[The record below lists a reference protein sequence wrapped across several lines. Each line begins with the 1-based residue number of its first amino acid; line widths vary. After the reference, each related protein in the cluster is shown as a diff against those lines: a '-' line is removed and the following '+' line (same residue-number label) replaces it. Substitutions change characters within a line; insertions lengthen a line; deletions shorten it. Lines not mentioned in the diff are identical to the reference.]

1 MVSFRICKGNGLR
14 LSTCLMYLTYF
25 LLTSTRIPVLAQ
37 TVGLGVKVGANAT
50 TLIGPDVPVAPQVQS
65 LAGFAGGIYRTLPLT
80 STKGLFLQVE
90 LLYSQQGYR
99 LSNPDTRYKA
109 TLRSYYACLP
119 LMARLVH
126 RGFFV
131 EAGPQISY
139 LTGVK
144 ENYQF
149 QPPGGTVLMRSLST
163 DPRGYPRWDIA
174 YAAGGGY
181 CYKGGFSLSLRYFGG
196 TSSIYHSGSRMR
208 NAGWQLQVSYPLL
221 KPE

>member
-1 MVSFRICKGNGLR
+1 MVNFHNIRNDALRIN
-14 LSTCLMYLTYF
+14 TCLVYLTYL
-25 LLTSTRIPVLAQ
+25 LLTSVHAPVSAQ
-37 TVGLGVKVGANAT
+37 TVGLGVKIGANVT
-50 TLIGPDVPVAPQVQS
+50 TLTGPDVPVAPQVQS

-80 STKGLFLQVE
+80 STERLFLQVE

-99 LSNPDTRYKA
+99 LSNSDTRYKA

-144 ENYQF
+144 EKYQF
-149 QPPGGTVLMRSLST
+149 QPPGGTTLMRSLST
-163 DPRGYPRWDIA
+163 DPRGYVRWDIA
-174 YAAGGGY
+174 YAVGGGY
-181 CYKGGFSLSLRYFGG
+181 CYKGGLSLNLRYQRGI
-196 TSSIYHSGSRMR
+196 SSIYHSGSRMR
-208 NAGWQLQVSYPLL
+208 NAGWQLQANYPLF